1 VYIKGRCIVSACA
14 LLFFQQAMAGGMDCA
29 KAASAVEKAVCAD
42 KGLYALDAQMGT
54 AYRELMKISGDE
66 QSELKRTQRL
76 WLKTRNQC
84 EAGIACLKQSYRDR
98 LKLLQA
104 QQMDAIAH
112 RPTGIDKQVL
122 EDLQRSIQAASE
134 GGNREVA
141 VERVLASLAF
151 NSEETSFSGDSDK
164 ENPSEQTHFPASI
177 PKDVT
182 PDEWKA
188 LTATEIDAAAETG
201 QTSYSLLD
209 MDGDGQRD
217 LIVQTYAGGTG
228 MFTYVETWR
237 RDGDRFVKRSPEPES
252 ALFYTNDRGA
262 NQSAYWIKARGNI
275 YLAYRNGAYG
285 VDHIYLLNPL
295 KINREVPTVTV
306 RYGYYLNVPTTQHK
320 DDGTSTFELEP
331 DLRLTLNQAITK
343 ANEARP
349 PKPDTHRTPLC
360 PIPATGAGES
370 DYYSYGPVHYSVE
383 DVFDLPVIIGNECYI
398 GKLVD
403 WFGSYDEKHGLFAQ
417 LALRKP
423 DVDADGR
430 SYEVNGRRHVIE
442 VSTSI
447 GKADGGALHLPRA
460 LR

>member
-1 VYIKGRCIVSACA
+1 MYIKGRCIVSACA
-14 LLFFQQAMAGGMDCA
+14 LLFIQQAMATGMDCA
-29 KAASAVEKAVCAD
+29 KAASAVENAICAD
-42 KGLYALDAQMGT
+42 KGLYELDAQMG
-54 AYRELMKISGDE
+54 ALYRKLIKITGE
-66 QSELKRTQRL
+66 GQPELKRTQRL

-84 EAGIACLKQSYRDR
+84 EADVACLEQSYRDR

-104 QQMDAIAH
+104 QQMDAVAH
-112 RPTGIDKQVL
+112 RPSGIDKQVL

-141 VERVLASLAF
+141 VERVLASLVI
-151 NSEETSFSGDSDK
+151 NSGETSFSGDSDK
-164 ENPSEQTHFPASI
+164 DNPSEQTHFPSTI

-188 LTATEIDAAAETG
+188 LTASDIDAAAETG

-237 RDGDRFVKRSPEPES
+237 RDGDRFIKRSSEPES

-275 YLAYRNGAYG
+275 YVAYRNGAYG
-285 VDHIYLLNPL
+285 ADHIYLLNPL

-306 RYGYYLNVPTTQHK
+306 RYSYSLNVPTTQHK

-331 DLRLTLNQAITK
+331 DLRLTLNRAITK
-343 ANEARP
+343 ANEAQADSV
-349 PKPDTHRTPLC
+349 DTQRTPLC
-360 PIPATGAGES
+360 PIPATGAGEN

-383 DVFDLPVIIGNECYI
+383 DVFDLPVIIGSDCYI

-417 LALRKP
+417 LAMRKP

-447 GKADGGALHLPRA
+447 GKADGGAA
-460 LR
+460 N

>member
-1 VYIKGRCIVSACA
+1 MSACA
-14 LLFFQQAMAGGMDCA
+14 LLFIQQAMATGMDCA
-29 KAASAVEKAVCAD
+29 KAASAVENAICAD
-42 KGLYALDAQMGT
+42 KGLYELDAQMG
-54 AYRELMKISGDE
+54 ALYRELIKITGE
-66 QSELKRTQRL
+66 GQPELKRTQRL

-84 EAGIACLKQSYRDR
+84 EADVACLEQSYRDR

-104 QQMDAIAH
+104 QQMDAVAH
-112 RPTGIDKQVL
+112 RPSGIDKQVL

-141 VERVLASLAF
+141 VERVLASLVI
-151 NSEETSFSGDSDK
+151 NSGETSFSGDSDK
-164 ENPSEQTHFPASI
+164 DNPSEQTHFPSTI

-188 LTATEIDAAAETG
+188 LTASDIDAAAETG

-237 RDGDRFVKRSPEPES
+237 RDGDRFIKRSSEPES

-275 YLAYRNGAYG
+275 YVAYRNGAYG
-285 VDHIYLLNPL
+285 TDHIYLLNPL

-306 RYGYYLNVPTTQHK
+306 RYSYSLNVPTTQHK

-331 DLRLTLNQAITK
+331 DLRLTLNRAITK
-343 ANEARP
+343 ANEAQA
-349 PKPDTHRTPLC
+349 DSVATQRTPLC
-360 PIPATGAGES
+360 PIPATGAGEN

-383 DVFDLPVIIGNECYI
+383 DVFDLPVIIGSDCYI

-417 LALRKP
+417 LAMRKP

-447 GKADGGALHLPRA
+447 GKADGGAA
-460 LR
+460 N